1 MFDDAAGT
9 DPMPMGVAV
18 FLGILLISVGVL
30 VFEVGRRSRSGTL
43 ARNWYV
49 GIRTR
54 ATLASDENWE
64 AAHRAGGGLLMIA
77 AAGPVVG
84 GHSAAGPVQRC
95 RSDRD
100 SRRARVA
107 GWLCDRGRN
116 PRSESDRRRRPDLKR
131 RCRYVEP
138 MARLRA
144 DVPWVMARSTS

>member
-84 GHSAAGPVQRC
+84 GAIVLLDPSNVVGVTVILVGLGWLVGFVIAAGIQGQKATDGVDQ
-95 RSDRD
+95 
-100 SRRARVA
+100 
-107 GWLCDRGRN
+107 
-116 PRSESDRRRRPDLKR
+116 
-131 RCRYVEP
+131 
-138 MARLRA
+138 
-144 DVPWVMARSTS
+144 T